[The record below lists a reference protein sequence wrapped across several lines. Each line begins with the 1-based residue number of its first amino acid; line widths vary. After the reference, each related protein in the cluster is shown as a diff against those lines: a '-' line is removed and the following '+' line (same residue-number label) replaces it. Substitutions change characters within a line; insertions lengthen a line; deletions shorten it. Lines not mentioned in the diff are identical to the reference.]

1 MKRVLLILAL
11 ALLGINAFGNEK
23 KNHIIISIDLKSTIM
38 ESGEKRDYTIKQI
51 KESLPQ
57 MLKANGINSGYVSLQ
72 VFSASHK
79 AENLDDY
86 IIEVRESFTEFS
98 NFGTFLNNLQSSDF
112 SGIMPEEGYSLL
124 TVARPYSLLKFKEQK
139 NEILIDRTFLVLI
152 TDNRFNGNDN
162 YKKELDDASPYGI
175 RKNEAVKKSIMA
187 NMNSIQ
193 QNYFYELIDEKSI
206 CYYNNYYVSKK
217 GSMTL
222 FEVIPLQQYF
232 SVESVL
238 DFPHTITATRTK
250 DGYKAIFKVNQLDNP
265 NYRFIS
271 SEAFLPVDGYNEKR
285 HVKLNQNEIFDIP
298 ESLVE
303 QVGEDNISIDFRTW
317 VQLID
322 NVYNHTILSPDGD
335 KLQGAEGL
343 NRSIKIKLEEDAKIL
358 GFIPLTDGLY
368 DISFWTN
375 DQSVAAATWGVIF
388 ILILLAVMIF
398 SIWQSTR
405 YKSKRNDVKL

>member
-1 MKRVLLILAL
+1 MKMVLLILAL

-98 NFGTFLNNLQSSDF
+98 NVGTFLNNLQSSDF

-162 YKKELDDASPYGI
+162 V
-175 RKNEAVKKSIMA
+175 R
-187 NMNSIQ
+187 
-193 QNYFYELIDEKSI
+193 
-206 CYYNNYYVSKK
+206 
-217 GSMTL
+217 
-222 FEVIPLQQYF
+222 
-232 SVESVL
+232 
-238 DFPHTITATRTK
+238 
-250 DGYKAIFKVNQLDNP
+250 
-265 NYRFIS
+265 
-271 SEAFLPVDGYNEKR
+271 
-285 HVKLNQNEIFDIP
+285 
-298 ESLVE
+298 
-303 QVGEDNISIDFRTW
+303 
-317 VQLID
+317 
-322 NVYNHTILSPDGD
+322 IL
-335 KLQGAEGL
+335 
-343 NRSIKIKLEEDAKIL
+343 
-358 GFIPLTDGLY
+358 
-368 DISFWTN
+368 
-375 DQSVAAATWGVIF
+375 
-388 ILILLAVMIF
+388 
-398 SIWQSTR
+398 R
-405 YKSKRNDVKL
+405 YLRA